1 MTREEYIEQIELY
14 NAAPLENKENIPTET
29 LNSIYQ
35 SMLYPQRRIDG
46 QKFSD
51 MQGAKLVILEVPDAV
66 KKAIS
71 DFFAPSQNFLV
82 LGWWKSA
89 LRDLQSR
96 EPNTYVSAEL
106 LGGIIHYVETYIE
119 KSYK

>member
-1 MTREEYIEQIELY
+1 MTREEYIEQIEFY
-14 NAAPLENKENIPTET
+14 NAAPLQNKEKIPTDK
-29 LNSIYQ
+29 LASIYQ
-35 SMLYPQRRIDG
+35 SILYPQRRIDG

-51 MQGAKLVILEVPDAV
+51 MQGAKLVILDVPDAV

-96 EPNTYVSAEL
+96 EPNAYVSAEL

>member
-1 MTREEYIEQIELY
+1 MTREDYIEQIELY

-35 SMLYPQRRIDG
+35 SILYPRRRIDG

-51 MQGAKLVILEVPDAV
+51 MQGAKLVILNVPDSV

-96 EPNTYVSAEL
+96 EPNAYVSAEL
-106 LGGIIHYVETYIE
+106 LASVIKYIETYIE
-119 KSYK
+119 KSY